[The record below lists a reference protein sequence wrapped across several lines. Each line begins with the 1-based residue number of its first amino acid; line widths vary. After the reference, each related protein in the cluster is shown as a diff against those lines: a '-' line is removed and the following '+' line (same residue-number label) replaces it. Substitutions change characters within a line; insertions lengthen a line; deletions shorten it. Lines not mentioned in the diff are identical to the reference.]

1 MSGTFT
7 GINNAYLDILLE
19 CSLRA
24 VKIALAMARRHNG
37 RNNGSIP
44 FSVREGVTVTGSTH
58 RLVREALN
66 ELQERSLIECTKQA
80 GFDLK
85 AGARRRESREWNLR
99 FVWEKSR

>member
-1 MSGTFT
+1 MSGLFT

-19 CSLRA
+19 CGPRA

-44 FSVREGVTVTGSTH
+44 FSVRDGIAVTGSTP
-58 RLVREALN
+58 RLVCEALN
-66 ELQERSLIECTKQA
+66 ELQERGLIECTRQA

-85 AGARRRESREWNLR
+85 TGAKRREAREWRLH
-99 FVWEKSR
+99 FVWEKK